1 MKTLTWQNPGQH
13 FVAQELIKII
23 INHVAEL
30 REFNKEVIEKHFK
43 EVVDFARLHQLPL
56 YCGEFGCI
64 AATPKADKERWYQD
78 MIELFDKYE
87 IARANWDYKGG
98 FGIIEQGIPQTD
110 LIYILTGRN
119 IK

>member
-1 MKTLTWQNPGQH
+1 MTSSPIGIKWNLT
-13 FVAQELIKII
+13 KSDS
-23 INHVAEL
+23 
-30 REFNKEVIEKHFK
+30 R
-43 EVVDFARLHQLPL
+43 L

>member
-1 MKTLTWQNPGQH
+1 MYDKFAYWNK
-13 FVAQELIKII
+13 V
-23 INHVAEL
+23 
-30 REFNKEVIEKHFK
+30 EFNKEVIEKHFK

-64 AATPKADKERWYQD
+64 AATPKTDKERWYQD